1 MFVILYVKFW
11 VTVEI
16 NKPQMV
22 IIDEIGYL
30 PFSPSAAHLLFQLI
44 NRRYE
49 KKSVVITSNRPPS
62 EWRFFPDEVPAT
74 TILDHLLHRSSALTI
89 TGSSYRLRK
98 HRRQAL
104 NKGLLTKDN
113 RPES

>member
-1 MFVILYVKFW
+1 MKRYSNYELL
-11 VTVEI
+11 
-16 NKPQMV
+16 

-62 EWRFFPDEVPAT
+62 EWRLIFADEAVAA
-74 TILDHLLHRSSALTI
+74 TILDHLLHHSTALTI
-89 TGSSYRLRK
+89 TGSSYRLRE
-98 HRRQAL
+98 HRRHAL
-104 NKGLLTKDN
+104 NKGLLPNDY
-113 RPES
+113 RPQL

>member
-16 NKPQMV
+16 NKPQMI

-30 PFSPSAAHLLFQLI
+30 PFSPSAAHLLFQLV

-62 EWRFFPDEVPAT
+62 EWR
-74 TILDHLLHRSSALTI
+74 LLPTKWWPRRSSIIFCTAAL
-89 TGSSYRLRK
+89 R
-98 HRRQAL
+98 
-104 NKGLLTKDN
+104 
-113 RPES
+113 